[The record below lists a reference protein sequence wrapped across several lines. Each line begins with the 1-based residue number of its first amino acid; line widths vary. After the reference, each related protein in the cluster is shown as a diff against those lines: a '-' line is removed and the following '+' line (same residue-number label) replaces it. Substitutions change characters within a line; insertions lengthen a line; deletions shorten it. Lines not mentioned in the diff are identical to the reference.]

1 MVSSHN
7 ITGMRMDTNSVFK
20 SIDSTKLHHLALNAP
35 GRGSSKSIENNISPY
50 KINSPRFVTG
60 GTNLIVINTHTSLQR
75 LLKRPSFNMVVC

>member
-35 GRGSSKSIENNISPY
+35 WYREYHQP
-50 KINSPRFVTG
+50 
-60 GTNLIVINTHTSLQR
+60 L
-75 LLKRPSFNMVVC
+75 